1 MELAMLKK
9 KGVSSTSIWS
19 PDPSRACGRCRSE
32 LGRIMNRGAYCKS
45 CRVKVCKNCRE
56 YGVKGTE
63 WICNV
68 CHKNI
73 EIKVASGEWVNEY
86 LNKIPPKKKHS
97 KLILPGSSLLEGA
110 TKKKNIRRSW
120 TISNPSGTL
129 GPQIPVRR
137 VNSGDPELKSYAK
150 VDVSIIHDDLTP
162 KVAPPPVFMSVPQ
175 APIHYRGARSLRG
188 NVPIRSQ
195 SMSQA
200 DSDRFFAN
208 GARVMSR
215 HRNDQY
221 RRPSQSYEE
230 SSSENDEGPPWA
242 NGSRNHKYM
251 NKKYIYASNTSSL
264 DRRKQ
269 RRTTSTARPHP
280 SHSLPRPPKRVSEH
294 EDRRTVREPTP
305 DYDDSVI
312 SSEAKES
319 LRMKS
324 DSGVD
329 ESTSSSTT
337 KTNNSG
343 KNYYGSSE
351 GRRHSLTEKKYFKLE
366 EEEHDRKSS
375 RIEDITLSDL
385 ESTRVD
391 DYGSLAGDPEDD
403 DILICSDK
411 KKPPEGNDFKLV
423 FISSCD
429 SSKESE
435 INPTDQQPYRKS
447 KKQKDSA
454 PEIPPKRNKLI
465 RSIRDDSLLSDS
477 ERIALSSPS
486 VSTIRTSNATKD
498 PASPLNGSPGR
509 VPKVHHIPIILKK
522 DDTDETSSQDAE
534 VRSILR
540 DSRYFQTIKQK
551 EFLRVSL
558 LADVTSIVPTSPNRS
573 LSESDLSEVQDYL
586 LGSSPYLPIA
596 WNEEEEEKKET
607 GRISGTGGP
616 PLPPKTRRQREP
628 KSSSLLETFVDEQT
642 RPSKRLA
649 RSYSN
654 VGSDLNR
661 LRPVRRSKSYKGSK
675 SVTNIRFED
684 SDIQGSHTLPKK
696 KHAPHEQEENKEDVI
711 ITRQGANFVRIQIGP
726 RLSATPDLHHTSVE
740 RKYSLEEL
748 EVEEGFPS
756 NQNRTSNREL
766 DNDSDITSSSDRKS
780 RRRGSIALI
789 KTSDTEGDF
798 LDKDPNNNHHHNRK
812 VVNQKELLKRL
823 DLKRKELSL
832 LLNGSVES
840 ISKDSKSVVSDVDS
854 VSTTSASY
862 TIHHSDEDELDEKK
876 STRSVHSYNRRNE
889 EEERMNLSM
898 NKRPGKTSSID
909 DTCAPATPPASTTT
923 SIPSSLSTS
932 SVLNPD
938 LPKHETA
945 PKVSDLI
952 AKFEQNKSV
961 VVPSKSLSN
970 ISNKSNGHHLEEDE
984 ETRSLD
990 KNFEGDYDDEDLPLG
1005 AEASS
1010 VSQSQRDTVS
1020 TAITSEN
1027 GARESSASPPPM
1039 APTVRRNSNG
1049 AYTSYVFIS
1058 SNPNEDSV
1066 ASAPS
1071 DRVTVHSGGSCVM
1084 TVQDGRSSNISI
1096 VSTESSDLGSPTNES
1111 EVEPNYDSP
1120 PDVPSKTTLRPT
1132 VQDIPDLQRSR
1143 GGEPLNVPS
1152 VGDADDLDSFD
1163 PNVQDGGEGLANYFT
1178 NSLEASSAPSRRRMR
1193 PSVIRS
1199 ARRVENDIIENNC
1212 DQEDEEST
1220 HQDESRHHQASEEEE
1235 EEASFGEEELYSDD
1249 YDVDYD
1255 DQENFMDYPMCQP
1268 VYDDS
1273 DYSESDLLS
1282 SGDEDF
1288 GGEREEELRGYNR
1301 AIDFTLHTIIEESCE
1316 DSESDC
1322 NSTSHHH
1329 SHYPPKRQSDPSEL
1343 EKYFYY
1349 GVGGGEDHHDS
1360 CESSFS
1366 EEETNHRII
1375 ENVSDGSGSDC
1386 FSNNSRSKKSISQ
1399 KAIEERENSSGATE
1413 EEDDMSNHSLIYSK
1427 SQEKRRSSA
1436 GDAVTNE
1443 SLSSD
1448 KFPLPINPIVGR
1460 IEDQRTEVSS
1470 PPVNGPVRKHKSR
1483 DSGFVGSC
1491 DDLLRNDSSS
1501 LPHLNTDSAPS
1512 LPSDDGTT
1520 DGSIKYISSSPRF
1533 ERLSEIH
1540 EQPREENEDIKVLSK
1555 DNWNSD
1561 DEPVLMMNKMKDFF
1575 RSMLPDNSHPSSS
1588 RVNPDEEAREETLSR
1603 LMKSV
1608 PSLEEEQVKEIVERL
1623 GDEKTWTASSDSYLN
1638 DEEEI
1643 LFSKMNRMST
1653 DRRISESAMRQL
1665 SSRLILL
1672 MKETDSS
1679 KKKWRRSWSMS
1690 SENDS
1695 SLPKLT
1701 LLPTEAKI
1709 RHTTN
1714 SLPRLGTSSIQ
1725 KSRIPSEVPS
1735 TNGNSNGPISGPAKS
1750 ARYRPPGAKPL
1761 PPRKI
1766 SPSIITSSSSIG
1778 SIRKY
1783 SSESGILGRFLDDAN
1798 NDLSSKSGTP
1808 SPVIGREIR
1817 ESSVCSRS
1825 SVDTNDEG
1833 DVVSRDERFPSPFTK
1848 HGSLSNL
1855 GVRSESM
1862 ASVYSQGEGRYGTV
1876 VVRGDVEFGI
1886 HYRNGA
1892 LEIAVK
1898 QCKDLAAVD
1907 IKRNRSD
1914 PYVKVYLLPDKSKSG
1929 KRKTKVKKHTLN
1941 PVFDEILKYQIPLN
1955 EVEKRTMWLTVWH
1968 SDMFGRND
1976 FLGEVM
1982 QPLSGVDLV
1991 DTMTRWYNLQD
2002 RTEPLS
2008 PDDLLP
2014 STTYRGELI
2023 VALKFVPSSEI
2034 RGKVS
2039 KVKGHLQILIKEG
2052 KNLVPPK
2059 GSNNIDPFCKCY
2071 LLPGKGLKQKTTICR
2086 RTNKP
2091 KWEQTISWDDVTLAE
2106 LSDRSLEITVWDHD
2120 RLGHNEMIGGLRFNN
2135 GSGKHQHRFVN
2146 WMDSSGKEVTLW
2158 QQMLERPNFWVEGS
2172 VHLRTAERMTNV

>member
-1 MELAMLKK
+1 MSHPMSL
-9 KGVSSTSIWS
+9 
-19 PDPSRACGRCRSE
+19 
-32 LGRIMNRGAYCKS
+32 
-45 CRVKVCKNCRE
+45 
-56 YGVKGTE
+56 
-63 WICNV
+63 
-68 CHKNI
+68 NI
-73 EIKVASGEWVNEY
+73 
-86 LNKIPPKKKHS
+86 
-97 KLILPGSSLLEGA
+97 LILRDYHNGLSFQQLGA

-230 SSSENDEGPPWA
+230 SSSENDEGPP
-242 NGSRNHKYM
+242 
-251 NKKYIYASNTSSL
+251 SL

-319 LRMKS
+319 LRMKPIIL
-324 DSGVD
+324 
-329 ESTSSSTT
+329 
-337 KTNNSG
+337 G

-351 GRRHSLTEKKYFKLE
+351 VEDTDVSSVYSISSFRDLTGIPEEDETLENPIWSHNNYSDIYFIDFSCFSGRRHSLTEKKYFKLE

-477 ERIALSSPS
+477 ERIALLSSPS

-509 VPKVHHIPIILKK
+509 VPK
-522 DDTDETSSQDAE
+522 
-534 VRSILR
+534 
-540 DSRYFQTIKQK
+540 TIKQK

-596 WNEEEEEKKET
+596 WNEEEEEEKKET

-675 SVTNIRFED
+675 
-684 SDIQGSHTLPKK
+684 K

-748 EVEEGFPS
+748 EVEEVLVIEKVEDEEVF
-756 NQNRTSNREL
+756 
-766 DNDSDITSSSDRKS
+766 
-780 RRRGSIALI
+780 ALI

-984 ETRSLD
+984 EETRSLD

-1010 VSQSQRDTVS
+1010 VSQSQRDIVS
-1020 TAITSEN
+1020 TAIISEN
-1027 GARESSASPPPM
+1027 SARESSTSPPPM

-1163 PNVQDGGEGLANYFT
+1163 PNVQDGDDECDLLF
-1178 NSLEASSAPSRRRMR
+1178 
-1193 PSVIRS
+1193 IRS

-1288 GGEREEELRGYNR
+1288 G
-1301 AIDFTLHTIIEESCE
+1301 ESCE

-1413 EEDDMSNHSLIYSK
+1413 EEDDI
-1427 SQEKRRSSA
+1427 A

-1714 SLPRLGTSSIQ
+1714 SLPSSRNEFNTKEQ
-1725 KSRIPSEVPS
+1725 
-1735 TNGNSNGPISGPAKS
+1735 NS
-1750 ARYRPPGAKPL
+1750 
-1761 PPRKI
+1761 
-1766 SPSIITSSSSIG
+1766 
-1778 SIRKY
+1778 
-1783 SSESGILGRFLDDAN
+1783 F
-1798 NDLSSKSGTP
+1798 
-1808 SPVIGREIR
+1808 
-1817 ESSVCSRS
+1817 
-1825 SVDTNDEG
+1825 
-1833 DVVSRDERFPSPFTK
+1833 
-1848 HGSLSNL
+1848 
-1855 GVRSESM
+1855 
-1862 ASVYSQGEGRYGTV
+1862 
-1876 VVRGDVEFGI
+1876 
-1886 HYRNGA
+1886 
-1892 LEIAVK
+1892 
-1898 QCKDLAAVD
+1898 
-1907 IKRNRSD
+1907 
-1914 PYVKVYLLPDKSKSG
+1914 
-1929 KRKTKVKKHTLN
+1929 
-1941 PVFDEILKYQIPLN
+1941 
-1955 EVEKRTMWLTVWH
+1955 
-1968 SDMFGRND
+1968 
-1976 FLGEVM
+1976 
-1982 QPLSGVDLV
+1982 
-1991 DTMTRWYNLQD
+1991 
-2002 RTEPLS
+2002 
-2008 PDDLLP
+2008 
-2014 STTYRGELI
+2014 
-2023 VALKFVPSSEI
+2023 
-2034 RGKVS
+2034 
-2039 KVKGHLQILIKEG
+2039 
-2052 KNLVPPK
+2052 
-2059 GSNNIDPFCKCY
+2059 
-2071 LLPGKGLKQKTTICR
+2071 
-2086 RTNKP
+2086 
-2091 KWEQTISWDDVTLAE
+2091 
-2106 LSDRSLEITVWDHD
+2106 
-2120 RLGHNEMIGGLRFNN
+2120 
-2135 GSGKHQHRFVN
+2135 
-2146 WMDSSGKEVTLW
+2146 
-2158 QQMLERPNFWVEGS
+2158 
-2172 VHLRTAERMTNV
+2172 